1 MIRIHITI
9 VNRDLSDLGKH
20 LGPTRHSSSPVAI
33 QIQEE
38 VLMNAGS
45 FRQTAEPIPIIDSQG
60 QQIKIGGFDAY
71 YLDLIEL

>member
-1 MIRIHITI
+1 
-9 VNRDLSDLGKH
+9 
-20 LGPTRHSSSPVAI
+20 
-33 QIQEE
+33 
-38 VLMNAGS
+38 MNAGS